1 MTGTDLLAI
10 ARTDSEAATLI
21 TSTIDFR
28 DHAFVLGST
37 NAALKP
43 LNDLMLAAESAGE
56 RGSNLQA
63 VEDAWNA
70 QANLKLF
77 SEAVADAINASSHSN
92 KAGLI
97 AEFNKLS
104 QGKSNSEARII
115 AKELTGID
123 VYFDWDAPRTRE
135 GYYRYRGGCQCAVNR
150 AIEYAPYADLIWM
163 ESKWPDF
170 AQAKEFADCVHAVL
184 PEQK

>member
-1 MTGTDLLAI
+1 
-10 ARTDSEAATLI
+10 
-21 TSTIDFR
+21 
-28 DHAFVLGST
+28 VLGST
-37 NAALKP
+37 NTTLKP
-43 LNDLMLAAESAGE
+43 LNDLMLAAESSGKRDAD
-56 RGSNLQA
+56 LQA

-77 SEAVADAINASSHSN
+77 PEAVADAINAGFHAN

-104 QGKSNSEARII
+104 QGKSNSEARVI
-115 AKELTGID
+115 AKDLIGVD
-123 VYFDWDAPRTRE
+123 VHFDWDAPRTRE

-150 AIEYAPYADLIWM
+150 AIAYAPHADLIWM

-170 AQAKEFADCVHAVL
+170 DQAKEFADGVHAVL